1 MNDIKSDKFDET
13 INLMQQIQ
21 DSNPHQIS
29 QTYHY
34 LFEDNIE
41 KAETK
46 DEISRDFKNGKFD
59 PMGHAYRPHNKR
71 NKVI

>member
-1 MNDIKSDKFDET
+1 MKSDKFNDT
-13 INLMQQIQ
+13 LNIMQQIQ
-21 DSNPHQIS
+21 ESNSQQIS

-34 LFEDNIE
+34 LFEDEIE
-41 KAETK
+41 KAETM

-59 PMGHAYRPHNKR
+59 PMGHAYRPHKKK